1 MSIDVTITDN
11 SKEILTAEQEAI
23 KKALIMIGIKAERFA
38 KEDCPVDTGLL
49 RNSIT
54 YALSGESPAQ
64 TYYQADRK
72 KPGKE
77 KEERGEYK
85 GTVPNDKNLSLYI
98 GTNVEYAFP
107 NEDRKHFL
115 RNSATTHSNLYK
127 NIAKKALEGTTQ

>member
-1 MSIDVTITDN
+1 MSIDVTITNN
-11 SKEILTAEQEAI
+11 SKEILNAEQEAV
-23 KKALIMIGIKAERFA
+23 KKALTMIGIKAERFA

-54 YALSGESPAQ
+54 YAISGESPAQ

-77 KEERGEYK
+77 QKECGEYK
-85 GTVPNDKNLSLYI
+85 GTVPNDKNLSVYI

-115 RNSATTHSNLYK
+115 RDSATTHGELYK
-127 NIAKKALEGTTQ
+127 KITENVLKGSAR